1 MQQKH
6 PDKILGQKELMTMGN
21 PKQITDKMITV
32 AIEEEILSDERVP
45 AHLIDVEANQG
56 IAVLS
61 GTVHTLQAKER
72 VVEIAETIRGVR
84 AVVNQIEVKPSA
96 RSDDEIYEDISKALF
111 FDPATHAYRINV
123 VVENGVVTLS
133 GAVESQSK
141 KDLTEWVTQ
150 GVKGIKAI
158 KNEIAVEPVAKR
170 HDTEIETEIKRRLE
184 LDVWLDEALITV
196 EVKDGV
202 VTLSG
207 VVGSAIER
215 TRAYLNA
222 WIEGVT
228 SVDSSALKVELRD
241 RSELRQPSKFALR
254 TDEEIKWAVEGA
266 FLYDPRLIGFN
277 VEVMVKDGVVTLT
290 GVVDN
295 LQAKK
300 AAEQDAGNT
309 IGVWQVKNYLK
320 VRPVEP
326 LDDLE
331 IAQNVRQALL
341 WSPDVDRHQI
351 VVSCHNGLVYLSG
364 VVSSNYERFQAE
376 DIAGRVRGVV
386 TVENKLRVDQ
396 TWRWK
401 SDEEIKQD
409 IEERFQRSPFIE
421 VNDITI
427 VVQDGVVTLTGAV
440 EIWQK
445 RNLLVDQA
453 LKGGA
458 KSVASRLQ
466 VSYGAA
472 ELEEETT
479 Q

>member
-1 MQQKH
+1 MNK
-6 PDKILGQKELMTMGN
+6 TMN
-21 PKQITDKMITV
+21 ITDRDIVV
-32 AIEEEILSDERVP
+32 AIEEEILSDEKVP

-61 GTVHTLQAKER
+61 GSVHTLQAKER
-72 VVEIAETIRGVR
+72 AVEIAETIRGVR
-84 AVVNQIEVKPSA
+84 AVVEQIEVKPVA
-96 RSDDEIYEDISKALF
+96 RADDEIYEDILKALF
-111 FDPATHAYRINV
+111 FDPATHAYAINV
-123 VVENGVVTLS
+123 VVKNGVVMLS
-133 GAVESQSK
+133 GTVESQAK

-158 KNEIAVEPVAKR
+158 KNEIIVEPVAKR
-170 HDTEIETEIKRRLE
+170 HDTEIEIEIKRRLE

-196 EVKDGV
+196 AVKDGTV
-202 VTLSG
+202 SLSG

-222 WIEGVT
+222 WVEGVT

-277 VEVMVKDGVVTLT
+277 VEVAVTGGVVTLT

-320 VRPVEP
+320 VRPIEP

-364 VVSSNYERFQAE
+364 IVSSDYEKFQAE

-386 TVENKLRVDQ
+386 TIENKLRIDL

-421 VNDITI
+421 AEQIT
-427 VVQDGVVTLTGAV
+427 VTVQDGIATLTGTV

-466 VSYGAA
+466 VSYGATGQ
-472 ELEEETT
+472 EEEATH
-479 Q
+479 